1 MDRIDVLLL
10 EDNDTDAE
18 LLERS
23 LRAAE
28 LPVELHRAR
37 NRPEFLGAL
46 ANVQPALIICD
57 YTLPGF
63 DGISA
68 LDVAREQH
76 PDCPFIFVSGTIG
89 EERAIDALKK
99 GAADY
104 VLKDNMRR
112 LVPAVQRALKEAK
125 DARARRQIEKTLRET
140 KERYESLVERSPE
153 GILLVSKGII
163 TFANHAAMVL
173 YRAGRPEQLVGRPY
187 AELIHEE
194 SLGLVTTRLRPEHEA
209 NGFQS
214 EIEQKHLR
222 LDGSAVYVEIISAE
236 TSLHGQ
242 DVKLIFTRDITD
254 RKRSEAELAHQATHD
269 ALTGLANRS
278 LINERLQHAVA
289 TAKRHKWNVALA
301 FFDVDEFKSVNDSF
315 GHDAGDR
322 VLKDIANRLASSMRI
337 TDTIARLGG
346 DEFLVLLPGIEE
358 PEFVT
363 QLISR
368 ALAEIAKPILVNGQ
382 EIVLTCSAG
391 ISIYPLDAPDADLL
405 LRNAD
410 TAMYRAKQKGRN
422 AFEYFTPD
430 MSANSMEQ
438 LLMSASLRRAVERE
452 EFRIHYQPQVD
463 ARSGKLS
470 GVEALIRWEH
480 PDRGLILPG
489 QFVPLCETTGLIVPI
504 SQWILRTACGQ
515 MQRLQDELSL
525 PFVVS
530 VNLSARQ
537 FRQTDLVAFIKDVL
551 AQSGFPPQIL
561 ELELTES
568 VVAQD
573 VAFAVETMEN
583 LKSLGLR
590 IAIDDFGTGYSSL
603 SYLKHFPV
611 DRLKIDMSFV
621 SGITSDPADAA
632 ICRTIISLAR
642 NLGLNAIAE
651 GVETREQLVFLQE
664 HGCDDVQGYLVARPM
679 PEEQLRAYISSL

>member
-1 MDRIDVLLL
+1 
-10 EDNDTDAE
+10 
-18 LLERS
+18 
-23 LRAAE
+23 
-28 LPVELHRAR
+28 
-37 NRPEFLGAL
+37 
-46 ANVQPALIICD
+46 
-57 YTLPGF
+57 
-63 DGISA
+63 
-68 LDVAREQH
+68 
-76 PDCPFIFVSGTIG
+76 
-89 EERAIDALKK
+89 
-99 GAADY
+99 
-104 VLKDNMRR
+104 
-112 LVPAVQRALKEAK
+112 
-125 DARARRQIEKTLRET
+125 
-140 KERYESLVERSPE
+140 
-153 GILLVSKGII
+153 
-163 TFANHAAMVL
+163 
-173 YRAGRPEQLVGRPY
+173 
-187 AELIHEE
+187 
-194 SLGLVTTRLRPEHEA
+194 
-209 NGFQS
+209 
-214 EIEQKHLR
+214 
-222 LDGSAVYVEIISAE
+222 
-236 TSLHGQ
+236 
-242 DVKLIFTRDITD
+242 
-254 RKRSEAELAHQATHD
+254 
-269 ALTGLANRS
+269 
-278 LINERLQHAVA
+278 
-289 TAKRHKWNVALA
+289 
-301 FFDVDEFKSVNDSF
+301 
-315 GHDAGDR
+315 
-322 VLKDIANRLASSMRI
+322 
-337 TDTIARLGG
+337 
-346 DEFLVLLPGIEE
+346 
-358 PEFVT
+358 
-363 QLISR
+363 
-368 ALAEIAKPILVNGQ
+368 
-382 EIVLTCSAG
+382 
-391 ISIYPLDAPDADLL
+391 
-405 LRNAD
+405 
-410 TAMYRAKQKGRN
+410 MYRAKQKGRN

-551 AQSGFPPQIL
+551 AQS
-561 ELELTES
+561 
-568 VVAQD
+568 
-573 VAFAVETMEN
+573 VETMEN